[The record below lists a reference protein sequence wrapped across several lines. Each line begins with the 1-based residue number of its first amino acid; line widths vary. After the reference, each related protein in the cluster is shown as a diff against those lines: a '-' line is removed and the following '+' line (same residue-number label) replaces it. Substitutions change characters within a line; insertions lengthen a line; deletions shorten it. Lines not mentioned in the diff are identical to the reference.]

1 MKLLR
6 FNPYYYNLLTTESF
20 RLSKSCIRF
29 QSDVEAIPNTAFKF
43 LSIQASNSIETYK
56 LEQVLQRCLK
66 IYEKFATEEE
76 ESFFD
81 KEVSLSFRRKKYEY
95 GHWDGAIEGFR
106 EVEKTI
112 WSKECQLILDRVA
125 NKVFG
130 DDIDSMQPF
139 THVLD
144 LAKNGYIK
152 PHTDSVKFCGSKIAG
167 LCLLSSAV
175 MRFVSSSNSKLS
187 VDVLMPRYC
196 LYVMSN
202 DLRYDFTHEILS
214 DEKSFWNGQHIP
226 RDRRLAI
233 LRRSKPVSNL

>member
-6 FNPYYYNLLTTESF
+6 FPLTTECF
-20 RLSKSCIRF
+20 CLLKSRIRF
-29 QSDVEAIPNTAFKF
+29 KSDVVEIPNTAFKF
-43 LSIQASNSIETYK
+43 SVIKANNSIETSK
-56 LEQVLQRCLK
+56 IEQVLQNCLK
-66 IYEKFATEEE
+66 IYERFITEEE
-76 ESFFD
+76 ENHFE

-112 WSKECQLILDRVA
+112 WSKECQLILDRIA

-175 MRFVSSSNSKLS
+175 MRFVNSSNSELS
-187 VDVLMPRYC
+187 IDVLMPRYC
-196 LYVMSN
+196 LYVM
-202 DLRYDFTHEILS
+202 RTC
-214 DEKSFWNGQHIP
+214 
-226 RDRRLAI
+226 RRWFQTVISTFLI
-233 LRRSKPVSNL
+233 GHTLGVHL